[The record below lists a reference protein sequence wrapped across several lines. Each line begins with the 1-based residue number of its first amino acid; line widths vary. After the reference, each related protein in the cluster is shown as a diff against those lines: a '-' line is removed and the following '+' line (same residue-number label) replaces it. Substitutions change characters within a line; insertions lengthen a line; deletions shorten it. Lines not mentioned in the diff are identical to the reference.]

1 MLDYRG
7 LIAEA
12 TGANVFLVQD
22 GKIHTPAP
30 DCFLDGITRRTVIDL
45 ARRRGYEVIE
55 RQIQPEELEKKQ
67 EVFLTGTAGE
77 VTPVAGTDQYRLG
90 AGQVNTNRMEYY
102 DALCAQEAGATA

>member
-1 MLDYRG
+1 MRMSDWSSDVCSSVLKGYADALMLDYRG

-30 DCFLDGITRRTVIDL
+30 DCFLDGITRRTAIDL

-55 RQIQPEELEKKQ
+55 RQIQPEEPAGSGERRGGQ
-67 EVFLTGTAGE
+67 EGGSTGRSRWSRVG
-77 VTPVAGTDQYRLG
+77 
-90 AGQVNTNRMEYY
+90 
-102 DALCAQEAGATA
+102 

>member
-7 LIAEA
+7 LSAEA

-30 DCFLDGITRRTVIDL
+30 DCFLDGITRRTVIDP

-55 RQIQPEELEKKQ
+55 RQIQPEELAKTQ
-67 EVFLTGTAGE
+67 EVFLAGTAVE
-77 VTPVAGTDQYRLG
+77 VTLVAGTDPYRIADG
-90 AGQVNTNRMEYY
+90 EVTRSPEERRVGQGGDRTGR
-102 DALCAQEAGATA
+102 